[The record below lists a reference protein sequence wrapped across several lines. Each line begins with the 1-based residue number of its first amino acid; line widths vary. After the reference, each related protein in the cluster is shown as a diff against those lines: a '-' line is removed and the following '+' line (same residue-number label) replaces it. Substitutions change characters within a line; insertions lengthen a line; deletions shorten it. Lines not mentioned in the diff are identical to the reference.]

1 MAIFPAYKVDHLINV
16 TGIAMKL
23 TIKSF
28 KQLSVL
34 LLLLSAFTLTS
45 YATDNQ
51 LKSIDV
57 HSDKIRY
64 LGTSYVYKTNSEN
77 KQQVSFTRHAKS
89 VLALPKKDTNFNSD
103 KAQTNA
109 SIAINF
115 ATASNN
121 VVLTFKALPKINRGS
136 DIAVYQVTTQG
147 EQLIKTVKASP
158 KKASFKVTF
167 QSKKS
172 NQLSE
177 YKVLLPSLAN
187 LALISLEIDN
197 YSELTTIATPRKA
210 KYIVMGDSI
219 SHGVGQGSAS
229 YLTYPY
235 QVAQALGLELF
246 NLAVGGAQISI
257 PTAQMLTD
265 FKNVKLISLLIGY
278 NDWNAANADLAT
290 FKEKYSN
297 VIDTTLNLHPEA
309 DLYCITPLFTRL
321 DKAKHSK
328 LPIQAYRDVIIDLVK
343 EKQQSG
349 NTKLHIVHGDTIS
362 SVNNLRNDK
371 LADPVHLGVKGA
383 KLFADELINIFND

>member
-1 MAIFPAYKVDHLINV
+1 MRNTMIK
-16 TGIAMKL
+16 AMKKL
-23 TIKSF
+23 
-28 KQLSVL
+28 KQLKVL
-34 LLLLSAFTLTS
+34 LVLLSTFPLGS
-45 YATDNQ
+45 YATESQ

-64 LGTSYVYKTNSEN
+64 LGTSYIYKTNIDN
-77 KQQVSFTRHAKS
+77 KPQVSFTRHAKS

-136 DIAVYQVTTQG
+136 DIAVYQVTSLG
-147 EQLIKTVKASP
+147 EQLIKTVKFSP
-158 KKASFKVTF
+158 KKENFNVTF
-167 QSKKS
+167 QSKNI

-187 LALISLEIDN
+187 LALIGLDLD
-197 YSELTTIATPRKA
+197 YDSELTTLVTPRKA

-235 QVAQALGLELF
+235 QVAQALDLELF

-265 FKNVKLISLLIGY
+265 FNNVKLISLLIGY
-278 NDWNAANADLAT
+278 NDWNAPNADLAT
-290 FKEKYSN
+290 FKEKYSK
-297 VIDTTLNLHPEA
+297 VIDTALNLHPKA
-309 DLYCITPLFTRL
+309 DLYCITPLFTRRS
-321 DKAKHSK
+321 KAKHSK
-328 LPIQAYRDVIIDLVK
+328 LSIQAYRNVIIDLVK

-349 NTKLHIVHGDTIS
+349 RNKLHIVHGDTIS
-362 SVNNLRNDK
+362 SVNNLRTDK
-371 LADPVHLGVKGA
+371 LADPVHLGVEGA
-383 KLFADELINIFND
+383 KLFADKLITLFNH